1 MTTFELNERLVEM
14 PTDWKEITLE
24 KYVEIARLDD
34 LRRNT
39 TIQELYI
46 LKLIEVLCD
55 LRDNEGDDLEI
66 SKVSELV
73 ELLSFL
79 HVEPKWDILRYINI
93 EGVDYVFPEDLNKLT
108 MGEYISMKTLQQNIP
123 NEADSIPYI
132 LSVILRPGKNV
143 DGVWVQDKFDAE
155 GIEERK
161 DVFMKQPVYSL
172 MAPINFFLNGK
183 K

>member
-79 HVEPKWDILRYINI
+79 HVEPIWD
-93 EGVDYVFPEDLNKLT
+93 V
-108 MGEYISMKTLQQNIP
+108 
-123 NEADSIPYI
+123 
-132 LSVILRPGKNV
+132 LRP
-143 DGVWVQDKFDAE
+143 
-155 GIEERK
+155 I
-161 DVFMKQPVYSL
+161 
-172 MAPINFFLNGK
+172 
-183 K
+183 

>member
-55 LRDNEGDDLEI
+55 LRDNEGDDLENICYVDSALII
-66 SKVSELV
+66 SQS
-73 ELLSFL
+73 
-79 HVEPKWDILRYINI
+79 
-93 EGVDYVFPEDLNKLT
+93 
-108 MGEYISMKTLQQNIP
+108 KTRCN
-123 NEADSIPYI
+123 
-132 LSVILRPGKNV
+132 
-143 DGVWVQDKFDAE
+143 
-155 GIEERK
+155 
-161 DVFMKQPVYSL
+161 
-172 MAPINFFLNGK
+172 
-183 K
+183 